1 MRKCF
6 LLFLILILMVLPL
19 LSEQEITDEHKNWL
33 ETVSPII
40 TKTERE
46 IFLKISTEEERNR
59 FIQVFW
65 NQRDPLPDTA
75 ENEFYQEYMKRVQF
89 ADANFGRQTSKKG
102 SQTERGYFY
111 LLLGAPLERQDF
123 TTSSKL
129 LPLELW
135 YYQGEEEFGLP
146 PYFYLIFYQHQG
158 MGEYRLYYPGVEGP
172 EKLVIPSIY
181 RQSLNRNSAF
191 QTIREVSA
199 ELANASLSYLPGE
212 KTLDM
217 ASFSSDT
224 IISSVHS
231 LPEKKFSDAYARSY
245 LDYKDFV
252 ETEYTH
258 NFVESSFEVKVFKN
272 FNQFFIHWA
281 VEPKKVNFA
290 FYEGKYYASFQLI
303 LRIEDIRGNP
313 VLEKEE
319 EIPLRITPEQYRE
332 HERQAFSFQDV
343 LPIISG
349 NYRLFFLL
357 KNKTS
362 KDFTSFKTE
371 IFVPQERG
379 AAFLSNLLLYHN
391 RETLRESQRNKLKAF
406 AFGENQYL
414 FNAQNNFL
422 SQNGMGLYC
431 QVYGLKEKADKN
443 LIVDIFSFNADNP
456 VLSLRKSLSEV
467 QSQDGEGIDVNP
479 LSLTSLKPGY
489 YRVEVSILDS
499 KGSEILNERENFILL
514 SRPYQV
520 MPWIYSRLHN
530 PFPDAEQLYTLASQ
544 YFMTRN
550 YEVSRTFLEQ
560 ALKMKDTPQIRILL
574 AKSLF
579 ALRRFQDSLTLVFPA
594 YQATQGRE
602 AAKVI
607 ALNYASL
614 SDWSSA
620 LVYLEKLMEQA
631 AEVSVLNLAAECYLN
646 LKQPAKALPLL
657 QKSLRLNPNQ
667 EKIKELERKTKKT
680 VGRLSSG

>member
-6 LLFLILILMVLPL
+6 ISSLILIFIVLPL
-19 LSEQEITDEHKNWL
+19 LSEQKLSDEHKNWL
-33 ETVSPII
+33 DTVSPII
-40 TKTERE
+40 TKKEKE
-46 IFLKISTEEERNR
+46 VFLKLKTEEERNR

-65 NQRDPLPDTA
+65 KQRDFLPDTS

-89 ADANFGRQTSKKG
+89 ADANFGRQTSKRG
-102 SQTERGYFY
+102 SQTDRGYFY
-111 LLLGAPLERQDF
+111 LLLGPPLERQFF
-123 TTSSKL
+123 TTSSRL

-135 YYQGEEEFGLP
+135 YYRGEQEFGLP

-158 MGEYRLYYPGVEGP
+158 LGEYRLYYPGVEGP
-172 EKLVIPSIY
+172 EKLVIPSLHS
-181 RQSLNRNSAF
+181 QSLNRDSAF
-191 QTIREVSA
+191 RIIREISA
-199 ELANASLSYLPGE
+199 ELANVSLSYLPGE
-212 KTLDM
+212 KTLGM
-217 ASFSSDT
+217 ASFTSDT
-224 IISSVHS
+224 IISDVHS
-231 LPEKKFSDAYARSY
+231 LPEKKFSDTYVRSY

-258 NFVESSFEVKVFKN
+258 NFMESGFKVKVFKN

-290 FYEGKYYASFQLI
+290 FYEGKYYAAFQLI
-303 LRIEDIRGNP
+303 LRVEDNLGNP
-313 VLEKEE
+313 ILEKDE
-319 EIPLRITPEQYRE
+319 EIPLRITPEQYKK

-349 NYRLFFLL
+349 NYKLFFLL

-371 IFVPQERG
+371 VFVPQERG
-379 AAFLSNLLLYHN
+379 ASFLSNLLLYHS
-391 RETLRESQRNKLKAF
+391 RERLNESQRNKLKAF

-414 FNAQNNFL
+414 IDTQNNFF
-422 SQNGMGLYC
+422 SQKEMSLYC
-431 QVYGLKEKADKN
+431 QVYGLKEKADESL
-443 LIVDIFSFNADNP
+443 LIEVFSFNNVDSP
-456 VLSLRKSLSEV
+456 VLSLKKSLSEV
-467 QSQDGEGIDVNP
+467 QSQDGVGIDINP

-489 YRVEVSILDS
+489 YRVKVSLLDS
-499 KGSEILNERENFILL
+499 NGSEFLSERENFILL
-514 SRPYQV
+514 SRQYPV
-520 MPWIYSRLHN
+520 IPWVYSRLHN
-530 PFPDAEQLYTLASQ
+530 PFPDAEQLYTLGSQ
-544 YFMTRN
+544 YYMTGN
-550 YEVSRTFLEQ
+550 YERARAFLEQ
-560 ALKMKDTPQIRILL
+560 SLKMKDAPQIRILL

-579 ALRRFQDSLTLVFPA
+579 ALRQFQDSLTLVSPV
-594 YQATQGRE
+594 YQATQERE
-602 AAKVI
+602 AAKII

-646 LKQPAKALPLL
+646 LNQPKKALPLL

-667 EKIKELERKTKKT
+667 DYIKELERKTKKQ
-680 VGRLSSG
+680 LED